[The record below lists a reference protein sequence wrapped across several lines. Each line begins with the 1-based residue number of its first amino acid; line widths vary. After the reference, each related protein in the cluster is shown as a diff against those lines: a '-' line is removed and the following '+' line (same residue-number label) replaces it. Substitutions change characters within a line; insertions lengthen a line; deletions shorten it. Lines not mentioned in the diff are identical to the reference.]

1 MLKALPFMACC
12 ALLVA
17 CGGGSPPTGPT
28 KVPSLSR
35 TRFLAFGDSMTSG
48 EVTVPVG
55 VISGLPGSG
64 LFNPPS
70 TGMILVPAASYP
82 TQLLLMLQS
91 RYVLQAP
98 AISMTNAGK
107 PLETAQQGVD
117 RLPRV
122 LAESQAD
129 VVLLLEGVNGL
140 FIAGPDLTAD
150 FVGNMVRS
158 ATGQAKVFVASM
170 LPTIPGRPS
179 SQVVSEVEK
188 FNRNVREL
196 ALAEGVVF
204 VDLYT
209 PLLPEV
215 MSVIGVDGLHPTEV
229 GYKRIAEIFYAAIQA
244 DLEVK

>member
-1 MLKALPFMACC
+1 MLKALPLLACC
-12 ALLVA
+12 ALLIG
-17 CGGGSPPTGPT
+17 CGGGSLPTGPT
-28 KVPSLSR
+28 NGPSLSR

-55 VISGLPGSG
+55 VISGTGIL
-64 LFNPPS
+64 NPSS
-70 TGMILVPAASYP
+70 TKMVLVPAASYP
-82 TQLLLMLQS
+82 TQLLQMLQA
-91 RYVLQAP
+91 RYVQQAP
-98 AISMTNAGK
+98 AISITNAGR
-107 PLETAQQGVD
+107 PNETAQSGVN
-117 RLPRV
+117 RLPLA
-122 LAESQAD
+122 LAESRAD
-129 VVLLLEGVNGL
+129 VLLLFEGVNGL

-150 FVGNMVRS
+150 FVGNMVRL
-158 ATGQAKVFVASM
+158 AKPQARVFVASM
-170 LPTIPGRPS
+170 LPTIPGRQN

-229 GYKRIAEIFYAAIQA
+229 GYRRIAEIFYAAIQA